1 LYAKETNPKLALD
14 AISLSVHVLTVFH
27 SIHFQTTTFS
37 DTTKSLHTAT
47 NYYAEPYAPREKAR
61 EIERSEKV
69 KQLAS

>member
-14 AISLSVHVLTVFH
+14 AISLSLSVHMLTVFH

-47 NYYAEPYAPREKAR
+47 NYYAEPYAPERKPEK
-61 EIERSEKV
+61 
-69 KQLAS
+69 